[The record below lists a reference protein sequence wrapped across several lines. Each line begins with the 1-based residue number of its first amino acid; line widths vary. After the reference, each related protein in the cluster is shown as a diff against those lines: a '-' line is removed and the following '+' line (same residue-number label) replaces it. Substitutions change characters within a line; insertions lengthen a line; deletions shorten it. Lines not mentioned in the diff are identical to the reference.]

1 MASFIRMFDNK
12 SQTEVNINTAHIA
25 SFLPTEDK
33 GGSVIR
39 MANGM
44 SHTVNES
51 NRSVRHAIK
60 KNSEILTDPSNSN
73 G

>member
-1 MASFIRMFDNK
+1 MAKFIRLFDNK
-12 SQTEVNINTAHIA
+12 SQTEININTAHIA

-33 GGSVIR
+33 RGSVIQ

-44 SHTVNES
+44 SHAVSES

-60 KNSEILTDPSNSN
+60 KNYESLADPSNTE

>member
-1 MASFIRMFDNK
+1 MASFIRLFDHESK
-12 SQTEVNINTAHIA
+12 TEININTDHIA

-44 SHTVNES
+44 SHTVSES
-51 NRSVRHAIK
+51 NRSVRHAIR
-60 KNSEILTDPSNSN
+60 KNSESLADPSNSD